1 MGIVDVS
8 YGLILRRQVD
18 DVFEGGDVSIHAEDS
33 VGNDEDSPETV
44 SILQLLFQVAHVFV
58 LVDSPLGLGH
68 STAVDD
74 ASVIELVADDEVPL
88 VNKRKDGP
96 GVGGVARLKRDR
108 CFGPS
113 IVCENLLKL
122 QMNVHSARDNSY
134 RPRPGAILSSCSNRS
149 LLELR
154 MISQS

>member
-1 MGIVDVS
+1 MSIVNVR

-58 LVDSPLGLGH
+58 FVDSSLGLGH

-74 ASVIELVADDEVPL
+74 ASVVELVANDQVSLINQRED
-88 VNKRKDGP
+88 RP
-96 GVGGVARLKRDR
+96 GVRRVAR
-108 CFGPS
+108 
-113 IVCENLLKL
+113 
-122 QMNVHSARDNSY
+122 
-134 RPRPGAILSSCSNRS
+134 
-149 LLELR
+149 
-154 MISQS
+154 